1 MGDYVQKQVVKKIV
15 FILIISIT
23 VLFGISLGLLFAS
36 FQTTDIRKMVD
47 DFELSV
53 PTNIY
58 DRNGELIAQLSL
70 EQREIIPLKDI
81 PEIVIQSFISYED
94 AAFFKHHGFSFKRTV
109 GALLGDLKRSILGRG
124 GALQGG
130 STITQQLA
138 KRLFTTQERSLFR
151 KLKEL
156 WYSVQLEKYYSKQEI
171 LEMYLNEIYFGH
183 GAYGI
188 KAASK
193 LYFNKNVKDL
203 TIAEAAI
210 LATLPQSPK
219 YNSPVLYPENSKRR
233 QKMVFERLISNGY
246 ITREQAE
253 KSYEEFWA
261 SYSQRT
267 FPTDFTAQS
276 LIVNNAPYY
285 VDAVLKMLKA
295 EGFTDEQI
303 YKKGLNIYT
312 ACDLKMYKASEK
324 YLNDALAKLN
334 DSYSKQFKP
343 IKSSVFKDAYD
354 IADLFV
360 QMTNASPSFS
370 LEKNKNKFK
379 FYKLEETLDIIDL
392 FSISQK
398 DNFLG
403 YSSENWTLTYKNNL
417 ETKILQGSVVTIDP
431 QTGYVLV
438 LIGGTGFTKQNQLNR
453 ALSGKFQPG
462 SGIKPFIYAGAI
474 EEKICTASTV
484 ILDAPIIYKFSEEDI
499 WEPKN
504 YSGEYSG
511 YVRVRTALMQSI
523 NIPMVKVMEALG
535 VMKARKYIA
544 KFYSIKESEVPPYLS
559 TALGTI
565 GISPLKAA
573 KAYAVLAHGGVDVFP
588 ILIRKVEDRDGRTIR
603 DFEKEILDK
612 YKTLD
617 PSELRI
623 VSPQTAYII
632 NSILTGVGKPGGTA
646 SVLANYNFP
655 FEFAGKTGTT
665 SNWKDAWFN
674 GYTQN
679 LATVIWI
686 GFDRSS
692 SLGKGFTGGVIA
704 APIWGNIMQYVY
716 KVLKVKI
723 PNFTKPD
730 GLIWVN
736 IDAST
741 GYLAGPNT
749 KKSLLEVFIAGT
761 QPKQISDGSQIFS
774 LVMPANPIE
783 TISPDQIN
791 SSTTIN
797 PFENIQQNT
806 ANQDDPFA
814 IFNTLLNNTNSNYS
828 STNSNST
835 NNSGSDESSSSGNG
849 NNGDQ

>member
-1 MGDYVQKQVVKKIV
+1 MQKTVVKKILL
-15 FILIISIT
+15 ILVISIT
-23 VLFGISLGLLFAS
+23 VLFGIALGSLFAS
-36 FQTTDIRKMVD
+36 FQTVDIREMVD
-47 DFELSV
+47 DFELSI

-94 AAFFKHHGFSFKRTV
+94 SAFFKHHGFSFKRTV
-109 GALLGDLKRSILGRG
+109 GALLGDLKRSLLGRG

-138 KRLFTTQERSLFR
+138 KRLFTSQERSLFR

-193 LYFNKNVKDL
+193 LYFNKDVKDL
-203 TIAEAAI
+203 NVAEAAI

-219 YNSPVLYPENSKRR
+219 YNSPVLYPENSKKR
-233 QKMVFERLISNGY
+233 QKMVFARLIENGY
-246 ITREQAE
+246 ITQQQAD
-253 KSYEEFWA
+253 KSFEEFWA

-267 FPTDFTAQS
+267 FPTDFSAQNLS
-276 LIVNNAPYY
+276 INKAPYY
-285 VDAVLKMLKA
+285 VDAVIKMLKK
-295 EGFTDEQI
+295 EGFTDDQI

-312 ACDLKMYKASEK
+312 ACDLNMYQVAEK
-324 YLNDALAKLN
+324 YLTNSLSKLN
-334 DSYSKQFKP
+334 ENYSKQYKP
-343 IKSSVFKDAYD
+343 IKNYLYKEAYD

-360 QMTNASPSFS
+360 QMTNSSPSFS
-370 LEKNKNKFK
+370 LNKNKNKIK
-379 FYKLEETLDIIDL
+379 YNYLEDSLNTISL
-392 FSISQK
+392 FSTLQK
-398 DNFLG
+398 DNNLG
-403 YSSENWTLTYKNNL
+403 YLSESWVSSYKKNL
-417 ETKILQGSVVTIDP
+417 ETNILQGSIVTIDP

-511 YVRVRTALMQSI
+511 YVRVREALRQSI
-523 NIPMVKVMEALG
+523 NVPMVKVMESLG
-535 VMKARKYIA
+535 VYKARKYVA
-544 KFYSIKESEVPPYLS
+544 KFYSINESEVPPYLS

-565 GISPLKAA
+565 GVSPLKAA
-573 KAYAVLAHGGVDVFP
+573 KAYAVLAHQGMDVFP
-588 ILIRKVEDRDGRTIR
+588 ILITKVEDREGRTLR
-603 DFEKEILDK
+603 NFEKEILDK
-612 YKTLD
+612 YKSLE
-617 PSELRI
+617 PEKLRI

-632 NSILTGVGKPGGTA
+632 TSILQGVGKPGGTA
-646 SVLANYNFP
+646 PVLANYNFP
-655 FEFAGKTGTT
+655 FEYAGKTGTT
-665 SNWKDAWFN
+665 QNWKDAWYN

-679 LATVIWI
+679 MATVIWI

-716 KVLKVKI
+716 KVLKLPI
-723 PNFTKPD
+723 PNFNKPD
-730 GLIWVN
+730 GLVWVN
-736 IDAST
+736 VDAST

-749 KKSLLEVFIAGT
+749 KKSLMEVFIAGT
-761 QPKQISDGSQIFS
+761 QPKQVSDGTQIFS

-783 TISPDQIN
+783 TIIMEQNSDQN
-791 SSTTIN
+791 STN
-797 PFENIQQNT
+797 PFTNVQQNNT
-806 ANQDDPFA
+806 SADDPFA
-814 IFNTLLNNTNSNYS
+814 IFNTLLDNSQTNTSSDNNQDDS
-828 STNSNST
+828 SNSNS
-835 NNSGSDESSSSGNG
+835 ND
-849 NNGDQ
+849 

>member
-1 MGDYVQKQVVKKIV
+1 MGAYVQKQVIKRIL
-15 FILIISIT
+15 FIALIAIT
-23 VLFGISLGLLFAS
+23 ILFGVALGSLFAS
-36 FQTTDIRKMVD
+36 FQTVDIRKMVD
-47 DFELSV
+47 DFELSI

-94 AAFFKHHGFSFKRTV
+94 AAFFKHHGFSFKRTL
-109 GALLGDLKRSILGRG
+109 GALLGDLKRTITRRG

-138 KRLFTTQERSLFR
+138 KRLFTSQERSIFR

-193 LYFNKNVKDL
+193 LYFNKEVKDL

-219 YNSPVLYPENSKRR
+219 YNSPALYPENSKKR
-233 QKMVFERLISNGY
+233 QKMVFKRLVENGY
-246 ITREQAE
+246 IKQEEAD
-253 KSYEEFWA
+253 KSFTEFWA

-276 LIVNNAPYY
+276 LTINKAPYY
-285 VDAVLKMLKA
+285 VDAVLKMLKS

-312 ACDLKMYKASEK
+312 ACDLKIYQASEK
-324 YLNDALAKLN
+324 YLNDSLTKLN

-343 IKSSVFKDAYD
+343 IKAAVFKDAYD

-360 QMTNASPSFS
+360 QMTNSSPSFS
-370 LEKNKNKFK
+370 LTKNSNKFK
-379 FYKLEETLDIIDL
+379 YSKLDEALNVISL
-392 FSISQK
+392 FSLSQK
-398 DNFLG
+398 DNNLG
-403 YSSENWTLTYKNNL
+403 FSSENWNLAYKNSL
-417 ETKILQGSVVTIDP
+417 ETKVLQGSIVTIDP

-462 SGIKPFIYAGAI
+462 SGIKPFIYAGAF

-484 ILDAPIIYKFSEEDI
+484 ILDAPIIYKFSEEDV

-523 NIPMVKVMEALG
+523 NVPMVKVMESLG
-535 VMKARKYIA
+535 VIKARKYLSR
-544 KFYSIKESEVPPYLS
+544 FYSINESEIPPYLA

-565 GISPLKAA
+565 GVSPLKAA
-573 KAYAVLAHGGVDVFP
+573 KAYAVLAHGGIDVFP
-588 ILIRKVEDRDGRTIR
+588 ILIRKVEDREGRTIR
-603 DFEKEILDK
+603 NFEKEIIDK
-612 YKTLD
+612 YKTL
-617 PSELRI
+617 PPEQLRI

-632 NSILTGVGKPGGTA
+632 TSILTGVGKPGGTA
-646 SVLANYNFP
+646 ASLANFNFP
-655 FEFAGKTGTT
+655 FEYAGKTGTT
-665 SNWKDAWFN
+665 QNWKDAWYN

-704 APIWGNIMQYVY
+704 APIWGNIFQYIF
-716 KVLKVKI
+716 KVLKINI
-723 PNFTKPD
+723 PNFSKPD
-730 GLIWVN
+730 GLVWVN
-736 IDAST
+736 IDATT
-741 GYLAGPNT
+741 GYLAGPDT

-761 QPKQISDGSQIFS
+761 QPKQISDGKQIFS

-783 TISPDQIN
+783 TIAISSEQS
-791 SSTTIN
+791 SSTTN
-797 PFENIQQNT
+797 PFSNIQQTNT
-806 ANQDDPFA
+806 NQDDPFA
-814 IFNTLLNNTNSNYS
+814 IFNTLLDNSNNTNTGSSNNS
-828 STNSNST
+828 SNSNSS
-835 NNSGSDESSSSGNG
+835 NNSND
-849 NNGDQ
+849 

>member
-1 MGDYVQKQVVKKIV
+1 MQKQVVKKIL
-15 FILIISIT
+15 FIALISIT
-23 VLFGISLGLLFAS
+23 ILFGVSLGLLFAS
-36 FQTTDIRKMVD
+36 FQTTDVRKMIED
-47 DFELSV
+47 YELSI

-58 DRNGELIAQLSL
+58 DRNDELIAQLST

-81 PEIVIQSFISYED
+81 PEIVIQAFISYED
-94 AAFFKHHGFSFKRTV
+94 SAFFKHHGFSLKRTLA
-109 GALLGDLKRSILGRG
+109 ALFSDLKRSIFKRG

-138 KRLFTTQERSLFR
+138 KRLFTTQERSIFR

-188 KAASK
+188 KAAAK
-193 LYFNKNVKDL
+193 LYFNKEVKDL
-203 TIAEAAI
+203 NLAEAAI

-219 YNSPVLYPENSKRR
+219 YNSPVLYPENSKKR
-233 QKMVFERLISNGY
+233 QKMVFKRLIENGY
-246 ITREQAE
+246 ITKEQAD

-261 SYSQRT
+261 SYSQKT
-267 FPTDFTAQS
+267 FPTDFNAQS
-276 LIVNNAPYY
+276 LTINKAPYY
-285 VDAVLKMLKA
+285 VDAVLKMLKS

-303 YKKGLNIYT
+303 FKKGLNIYT
-312 ACDLKMYKASEK
+312 ACDLKMYQASEK
-324 YLNDALAKLN
+324 YLNEALGKLN

-343 IKSSVFKDAYD
+343 IKNAIFKEAYD
-354 IADLFV
+354 IVDLFV
-360 QMTNASPSFS
+360 QMTNASPAFS
-370 LEKNKNKFK
+370 LSKNSTKFR
-379 FYKLEETLDIIDL
+379 FDKLDETLNFLSL
-392 FSISQK
+392 FSITQK
-398 DNFLG
+398 DNNIG
-403 YSSENWTLTYKNNL
+403 YASENWVLNYKNSI

-474 EEKICTASTV
+474 EEKVCTASTV

-511 YVRVRTALMQSI
+511 YVRVRTALVQSI

-544 KFYSIKESEVPPYLS
+544 RFYSINESEVPPYLA

-565 GISPLKAA
+565 GVSPLKAA
-573 KAYAVLAHGGVDVFP
+573 KAFAVLAHQGMDVFP
-588 ILIRKVEDRDGRTIR
+588 ILIRKVDDRQGRTIR
-603 DFEKEILDK
+603 NFEKEIMDK
-612 YKTLD
+612 YKTMD
-617 PSELRI
+617 PAVLRI

-632 NSILTGVGKPGGTA
+632 TSILTGVGKPGGTA
-646 SVLANYNFP
+646 ASLSNFNFP

-665 SNWKDAWFN
+665 QNWKDAWFN

-679 LATVIWI
+679 LATVVWI

-704 APIWGNIMQYVY
+704 APIWGNIMQYFY
-716 KVLKVKI
+716 KVLKIKI

-736 IDAST
+736 IDANT
-741 GYLAGPNT
+741 GFLAGPDT
-749 KKSLLEVFIAGT
+749 KKVISEVFIAGT
-761 QPKQISDGSQIFS
+761 APKQISDGKQIFS
-774 LVMPANPIE
+774 LVMPSSSFE
-783 TISPDQIN
+783 TLVPTESI
-791 SSTTIN
+791 SSTSIN
-797 PFENIQQNT
+797 PFENIQQN
-806 ANQDDPFA
+806 NNSQDDPFA
-814 IFNTLLNNTNSNYS
+814 IFNTLLNNSNTNSN
-828 STNSNST
+828 TNSD
-835 NNSGSDESSSSGNG
+835 SDNG
-849 NNGDQ
+849 NNDSSNKNE